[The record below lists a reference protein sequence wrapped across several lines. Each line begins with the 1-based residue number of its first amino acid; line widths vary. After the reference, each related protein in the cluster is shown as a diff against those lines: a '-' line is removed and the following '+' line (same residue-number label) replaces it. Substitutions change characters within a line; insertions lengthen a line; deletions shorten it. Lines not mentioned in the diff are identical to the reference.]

1 MFMESRPEAMDPR
14 VERFWDNYLE
24 CLRLFRV
31 PGKALPWYRRH
42 GQAFINDFPD
52 TRLLA
57 QRPEHVWHWF
67 ERLGRNGQL
76 SDWQYRQRVDALRL
90 LFCHF
95 LKAPWSASL
104 DWEH

>member
-1 MFMESRPEAMDPR
+1 MESRPEAMDPR

-42 GQAFINDFPD
+42 GQAVINDFPD
-52 TRLLA
+52 IRLLA